1 MRIKFLPFLL
11 ILCLLAVGCATTVDN
26 SSDMP
31 SASEPDVS
39 ENSPEPD
46 VSQAPEEPK
55 WDTTPRELEHTVS
68 GLWNYF
74 TNIRMPSDSDSDVTT
89 LIATSEEEMK
99 EIIGA
104 MEYDYSYEKFIEEYG
119 EGFFD
124 ENALILSECIS
135 GTGSTIFKHEGVR
148 IDEKGISVTISKK
161 TPMWCTDDMQTRV
174 LTTAV
179 KKSDIGGCIAVK
191 TVMENHVYPV
201 SGKVGEYDETPRD
214 IEFTPYVFNYKV
226 SNYSLKAVPEFAKS
240 KLKAYVYGDI
250 YIRPYYGELED
261 YGKSGDNLDK
271 YCKKGKAHFEDK
283 AIIAVYVASTDGRS
297 NFEISSLRADE
308 KGITMTVKHTL
319 SDVAETD
326 EVYSVLV
333 AEVEKELL
341 AGCEL
346 FNVVLDESEAPF
358 TLPDGLF
365 SDDTKE
371 KRPYKPDDG
380 RDFEI
385 TVIDKLTK
393 EPIKGATVSVY
404 DPYGMY
410 ESVDYITDE
419 NGKVTVTV
427 GLYDIQHHN
436 VRIKAYIEEYF
447 SYSDICPEETRDSYT
462 AMLHKYLSDYE

>member
-1 MRIKFLPFLL
+1 M
-11 ILCLLAVGCATTVDN
+11 ILCLLAVGCSTTVDN
-26 SSDMP
+26 SSDIP

-39 ENSPEPD
+39 ENTSESD
-46 VSQAPEEPK
+46 VSEPSNEPV
-55 WDTTPRELEHTVS
+55 WDKTPRELEHTVS

-74 TNIRMPSDSDSDVTT
+74 PNLRMPSDSESDVTT

-104 MEYDYSYEKFIEEYG
+104 MEFEYTYDKFTEKYG
-119 EGFFD
+119 ENFFD

-135 GTGSTIFKHEGVR
+135 GTGSTVFELEGVR
-148 IDEKGISVTISKK
+148 IDEKGITVTISKK
-161 TPMWCTDDMQTRV
+161 TPMCCTDDMQTRV

-179 KKSDIGGCIAVK
+179 KKSDIGGCRAVK

-226 SNYSLKAVPEFAKS
+226 SNYSLKAIPEIAKS

-250 YIRPYYGELED
+250 YIRPYYGEIED
-261 YGKSGDNLDK
+261 YGKSGDDLDK

-283 AIIAVYVASTDGRS
+283 AIIAVYVASADGRS
-297 NFEISSLRADE
+297 NFEISSLHADE
-308 KGITMTVKHTL
+308 NGITMTVKHTL
-319 SDVAETD
+319 SEKAETD
-326 EVYSVLV
+326 EVYSILV

-346 FNVVLDESEAPF
+346 FNVVLDESEAQF
-358 TLPDGLF
+358 TLPDGFL
-365 SDDTKE
+365 SEDTE
-371 KRPYKPDDG
+371 DKPVYTATDG

-385 TVIDKLTK
+385 TVIDKITK
-393 EPIKGATVSVY
+393 KPISGAFVSVY
-404 DPYGMY
+404 DPYGWY
-410 ESVDYITDE
+410 ESVDYLTDE

-447 SYSDICPEETRDSYT
+447 SYCDIRPEEDRDSYT